1 MGFVLKTTFWLGLV
15 FSAMPL
21 GESGRALLSPAEQ
34 AAACATAT
42 SAISARVGSGADPY
56 RALAELGCAT
66 LANATPAAIAAAP
79 ASAPWPPARQTL
91 SVNDRKP
98 PWLGPPLPPVRRKSG

>member
-21 GESGRALLSPAEQ
+21 GESGKALLSPAELTS
-34 AAACATAT
+34 ACATA
-42 SAISARVGSGADPY
+42 SAAISARVGAGADPY
-56 RALAELGCAT
+56 RALAALGCAT
-66 LANATPAAIAAAP
+66 MAGPAPVPNSTPILKQSLSAN
-79 ASAPWPPARQTL
+79 
-91 SVNDRKP
+91 DKKP

>member
-1 MGFVLKTTFWLGLV
+1 MGFVLKSTFWLGLV

-21 GESGRALLSPAEQ
+21 GEPGKPLLSPAEQ

-42 SAISARVGSGADPY
+42 AAISARVGSNADPY

-66 LANATPAAIAAAP
+66 LATTTPAPIARRSL
-79 ASAPWPPARQTL
+79 SA
-91 SVNDRKP
+91 NDRKP
-98 PWLGPPLPPVRRKSG
+98 PWLGPPSLAVRRNSG